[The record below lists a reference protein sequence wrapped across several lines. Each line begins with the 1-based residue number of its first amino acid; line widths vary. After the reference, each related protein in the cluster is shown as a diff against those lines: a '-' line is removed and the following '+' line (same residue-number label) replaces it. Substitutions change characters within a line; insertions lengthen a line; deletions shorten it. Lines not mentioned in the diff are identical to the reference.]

1 VSYPRTLIL
10 YSTDVVRKD
19 INPSA
24 SDARL
29 KLVSHIALSFF
40 ALFSASFATALFYSG
55 ISMGWILE
63 FIGVVLGS
71 AVIPITFAVNSAHA
85 SQLWMQIAAPIGT
98 ICGMSAW
105 LGTAKGMYGAVTVT
119 TTFEN
124 WPMFAGCIVSLFV
137 PLVLWIAMWPLHSKP
152 YNWEELF
159 LMQAVQPRPGERIYT
174 HEDDKELGADWDPA
188 GLARASRNA
197 KIVSAVLVAIFL
209 IIIPFSLYGTGYV
222 FSRKFFIG
230 WTIVVFIWS
239 WTAAL
244 LIWFLPIWEARKTIA
259 AVTRAIFKGKSG
271 SEVQHI
277 EGKGV
282 NSGIETP
289 VDSENGV
296 KANTKEKTTEI
307 A

>member
-1 VSYPRTLIL
+1 
-10 YSTDVVRKD
+10 
-19 INPSA
+19 
-24 SDARL
+24 
-29 KLVSHIALSFF
+29 LSFF
-40 ALFSASFATALFYSG
+40 ALFSASFATALLYSG

-85 SQLWMQIAAPIGT
+85 SRLWMQIAAPIGT
-98 ICGMSAW
+98 ICGIAAW
-105 LGTAKGMYGAVTVT
+105 LGTAKGLFGALTVA

-137 PLVLWIAMWPLHSKP
+137 PLVLWLAMWPLHSKA
-152 YNWEELF
+152 YNWEELY
-159 LMQAVQPRPGERIYT
+159 LMQAVQPRPGDRIYT
-174 HEDDKELGADWDPA
+174 HEDDNELGEDWDPA

-197 KIVSAVLVAIFL
+197 KIVSAILVVIFL

-230 WTIVVFIWS
+230 WTVVVFIWS
-239 WTAAL
+239 WAAAL
-244 LIWFLPIWEARKTIA
+244 LIWCLPIWEARTSLA
-259 AVTRAIFKGKSG
+259 AVARGIFKGKRN

-277 EGKGV
+277 EGKGIH
-282 NSGIETP
+282 SGTETP
-289 VDSENGV
+289 VESENGGKV
-296 KANTKEKTTEI
+296 NNKEETTEI

>member
-1 VSYPRTLIL
+1 MFC
-10 YSTDVVRKD
+10 KD
-19 INPSA
+19 INPTA
-24 SDARL
+24 SDDRL

-40 ALFSASFATALFYSG
+40 ALFSASFSTALFYSG

-98 ICGMSAW
+98 ICGVSAW
-105 LGTAKGMYGAVTVT
+105 LGTAKGLHGAITVS

-137 PLVLWIAMWPLHSKP
+137 PLLLWLAMWPLHSKA
-152 YNWEELF
+152 YNWEELY
-159 LMQAVQPRPGERIYT
+159 LMQAVQPRAGDRIYT
-174 HEDDKELGADWDPA
+174 HEDDKELGDDWDPA
-188 GLARASRNA
+188 ALARASRNA
-197 KIVSAVLVAIFL
+197 KIISAVLVAIFL

-230 WTIVVFIWS
+230 WTVVVFIWS
-239 WTAAL
+239 WTAAM
-244 LIWFLPIWEARKTIA
+244 LIWFLPIWEARQSIA
-259 AVTRAIFKGKSG
+259 AVVRGIFKGKRAG
-271 SEVQHI
+271 SVQHI
-277 EGKGV
+277 EGKETDSGV
-282 NSGIETP
+282 ETP
-289 VDSENGV
+289 VENEIGV
-296 KANTKEKTTEI
+296 KSRTKEETSAI